1 MLKAAHKMRL
11 RSRASTA
18 NNPESSSIDAAPS
31 ERSVLADVSN
41 RKREN
46 EVSAGGN
53 DTKKPKVLKRLS
65 SALNPFESGRAKET
79 ADPEKNSDADED
91 ERGVENGNGGQRR
104 SRRVKLSR
112 TSLRGKR
119 KNDDPVA
126 DERKSKIGRMTTSQD
141 PLPVGDC
148 DVREA
153 ANEEVPTIKEMDYS
167 LPKED
172 RIVPRIFCMRR
183 DTFDGK
189 NHTLGVAPHDEED
202 VDNVLQCTDYVSDL
216 FQHLYASE
224 TTSCPSMYMANQR
237 DINAKMRAI
246 LVDWLVEVHM
256 KFRLVPDTLYLCVN
270 IIDRYC
276 SIVPVPRNKLQL
288 VGVTAL
294 LIACKYEEIY
304 PPEVRDCVY
313 ITDRAYQREE
323 VLAMEQDMLGK
334 LHYKISVPTA
344 YPFILRFLQLAKA
357 SPLTRAA
364 ANYYMERTLQEH
376 DLLRFRPS
384 LVSAAAVL
392 LALNNP
398 DILVKENS
406 DPSLTNKNALSTKLL
421 IEFTGFKLDAMKE
434 CAAIIAQKV
443 DEEPVTASRRQ
454 LVSVK
459 RKYDQRRFHHVSS
472 IVELPSAYFLKHFT
486 DGTASER
493 L

>member
-1 MLKAAHKMRL
+1 MRL
-11 RSRASTA
+11 RSRSSTA
-18 NNPESSSIDAAPS
+18 NNPESSSNVAVPLD
-31 ERSVLADVSN
+31 RSVLGDVSN

-46 EVSAGGN
+46 NESTGGN
-53 DTKKPKVLKRLS
+53 ETKKPKVLKRLT
-65 SALNPFESGRAKET
+65 SALNPFEPARAKET
-79 ADPEKNSDADED
+79 SNSAKNTGA
-91 ERGVENGNGGQRR
+91 VEEQIGEENGGQRR
-104 SRRVKLSR
+104 SRRVKVSR
-112 TSLRGKR
+112 TSTRGKR
-119 KNDDPVA
+119 KNESPLSND
-126 DERKSKIGRMTTSQD
+126 RKSKIGKLTSQD
-141 PLPVGDC
+141 PPPVGDC
-148 DVREA
+148 NVEDEREA
-153 ANEEVPTIKEMDYS
+153 SGEEAPAMKEMDYS

-172 RIVPRIFCMRR
+172 RIVPRKFCMRR

-202 VDNVLQCTDYVSDL
+202 VDNVLQVTDYVSDL

-224 TTSCPSMYMANQR
+224 TSSCPSMYMANQR

-344 YPFILRFLQLAKA
+344 YPFILRFLQLSKA

-406 DPSLTNKNALSTKLL
+406 DPNLTSENAQSTKLL
-421 IEFTGFKLDAMKE
+421 IEFTGFKLDAIKE

-443 DEEPVTASRRQ
+443 GEEPVTASRRQ

-472 IVELPSAYFLKHFT
+472 IVNLPHAYFLKYFEDET
-486 DGTASER
+486 VSER
-493 L
+493 V